1 MIDGGYV
8 VIVDDDLSIRE
19 ATLTLLRSMSIRSV
33 AFASAEDFLASAWL
47 DHASCLL
54 LDVHMPGMN
63 GLALQRHLVAA
74 GRRIPLIFIT
84 AREDEKIREIAL
96 RSGAVGFLI
105 KPVSMGDLQDGLH
118 TAWSSVSG
126 SAPQ

>member
-1 MIDGGYV
+1 MIDGGCV

-126 SAPQ
+126 AAPQ